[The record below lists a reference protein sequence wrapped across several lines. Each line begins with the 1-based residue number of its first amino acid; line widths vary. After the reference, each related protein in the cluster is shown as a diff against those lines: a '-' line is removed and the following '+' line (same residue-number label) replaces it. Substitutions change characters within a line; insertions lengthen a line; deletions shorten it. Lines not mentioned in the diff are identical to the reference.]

1 MSHPEIIR
9 MLSSC
14 SHWIGEKLQDYKI
27 EMTSSGYPKIW
38 IPEDDDW
45 YRLDAYIDYLENEEE
60 PPESSIEEERIVS
73 VPEESTGSQTVQTQP
88 SLSITE
94 TFMQEEPVEQ
104 PAPHPFIYIP
114 SPTVPKSESF
124 KVRTKFIEQCSTDTS
139 SLIWQFVQQHKYL
152 VATFVI
158 RRWRRD
164 QNVQEIHF
172 NIPMFYEEKSC
183 EGLRFEH
190 DVSVQDIWE
199 MVEQRLM
206 LIMTSAAKE
215 RMNLFMRLFE
225 MYPQNSPSLIVPCYR
240 DFLRENMVRVQVKLF
255 NKLPGQ
261 RAVNFAT
268 RIYEERGTLTP
279 LGDHPS
285 LDSLKNTYRTFS
297 WLKVERNNQN

>member
-1 MSHPEIIR
+1 MSDPEIIE
-9 MLSSC
+9 MLSRC

-27 EMTSSGYPKIW
+27 ERGPGGIPRIW

-60 PPESSIEEERIVS
+60 PPESSIEEELPPPTAEDMV
-73 VPEESTGSQTVQTQP
+73 GSQLIHTQP

-94 TFMQEEPVEQ
+94 TFMLEEPVEQ
-104 PAPHPFIYIP
+104 PAPHPFIYTP
-114 SPTVPKSESF
+114 SPTVPKSDSF
-124 KVRTKFIEQCSTDTS
+124 KVRTKFIEQRPIETD
-139 SLIWQFVQQHKYL
+139 SLIWHFVQQHKYL

-158 RRWRRD
+158 RRWRRLG
-164 QNVQEIHF
+164 NTQEIHF
-172 NIPMFYEEKSC
+172 NIPMFYEEKPC

-215 RMNLFMRLFE
+215 RMNLFTQMFE

-240 DFLRENMVRVQVKLF
+240 DFLRENRVRVQVKLF

-261 RAVNFAT
+261 RAVNFAA
-268 RIYEERGTLTP
+268 RIYEEKGTLTP

-285 LDSLKNTYRTFS
+285 LDSLKKTYRTFT